1 MDPWIPWEFML
12 VTANHDHIYQKCF
25 GTKILLE
32 ELERDD
38 KNSLV
43 NSESGNEG
51 EVSSVMV
58 RKSLL
63 LNGIASLPPALFPQ
77 AMGQGQN
84 AMFVSMLYQFRV
96 WICILQLSPK
106 KKQPQRLMH
115 TGTAGQSE
123 SRATRYNLFT
133 TKTR

>member
-1 MDPWIPWEFML
+1 MGPWIPWEFML
-12 VTANHDHIYQKCF
+12 VTANRDHIYQKCF

-63 LNGIASLPPALFPQ
+63 LNGIASGPFPTGHGARPKCNVRLNALSIP
-77 AMGQGQN
+77 GLD
-84 AMFVSMLYQFRV
+84 LY
-96 WICILQLSPK
+96 S
-106 KKQPQRLMH
+106 
-115 TGTAGQSE
+115 
-123 SRATRYNLFT
+123 AT
-133 TKTR
+133 

>member
-12 VTANHDHIYQKCF
+12 VTANRDHIYQKCF

-51 EVSSVMV
+51 GVSSAMV
-58 RKSLL
+58 RKSLEW
-63 LNGIASLPPALFPQ
+63 NSLRPFSHRPWGKAKMQCSSQCFINS
-77 AMGQGQN
+77 GFG
-84 AMFVSMLYQFRV
+84 FVFCNLVQ
-96 WICILQLSPK
+96 K
-106 KKQPQRLMH
+106 K
-115 TGTAGQSE
+115 TI
-123 SRATRYNLFT
+123 T
-133 TKTR
+133 TVHAHGDSWTIRIKGYKI